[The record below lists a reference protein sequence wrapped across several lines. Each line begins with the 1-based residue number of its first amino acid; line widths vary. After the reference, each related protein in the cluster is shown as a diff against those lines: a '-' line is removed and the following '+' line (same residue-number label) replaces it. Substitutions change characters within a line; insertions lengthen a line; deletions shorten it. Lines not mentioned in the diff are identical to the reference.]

1 MSLMRISHHHAC
13 SKGLPSTNAERR
25 FRRLLAITLVASVAV
40 LFASSLLTA
49 WFIGRRIEHTIIVQ
63 IDRVMDSF
71 TENSINVFLLND
83 PTVARSAAANLR
95 SLPSIRTVAFLKRD
109 YTLLFRTDEVALP
122 RIPAKGTEGARAEGS
137 QHWEDAEYLH
147 FLAPVTTRPTATPFE
162 RSHRYKAADA
172 NRLGYLYVALDRG
185 TVTAVKT
192 FVFFVHALVVTV
204 CGSALLLWFRRR
216 ARLMDA
222 EVALMTAQ
230 LREAYD
236 AALTAD
242 RHKDEF
248 LAIVTHELRQP
259 LACITGF
266 TELALQEMRF
276 LEQGQRAATRMRVVL
291 ETGGQMLGIVDE
303 LLAFAKVAAGKVEAK
318 ITTVDVGPLAAR
330 VGKLI
335 EPALLNNGNQIE
347 VHTKVVTKLRTD
359 GDKLFHIVT
368 NLLSNACKFT
378 HEGTIT
384 LTLSVADKVLHIV
397 VTDTGIGIAEEHK
410 ALIFEPFRQADMGDT
425 RKYRGI
431 GMGLAITKNYCE
443 LLGGTIKVESTL
455 GVGSSFEVWIPVEI
469 STGNT

>member
-1 MSLMRISHHHAC
+1 MRISHHHAC

-83 PTVARSAAANLR
+83 PTVARSAVANLR

-230 LREAYD
+230 LNDPRQSRGLIGGAPQR
-236 AALTAD
+236 
-242 RHKDEF
+242 RHKIVSRPRR
-248 LAIVTHELRQP
+248 LAYIPSFNWSYRSSSSSWFRIYARTMFSSNP
-259 LACITGF
+259 
-266 TELALQEMRF
+266 
-276 LEQGQRAATRMRVVL
+276 
-291 ETGGQMLGIVDE
+291 
-303 LLAFAKVAAGKVEAK
+303 
-318 ITTVDVGPLAAR
+318 TVD
-330 VGKLI
+330 
-335 EPALLNNGNQIE
+335 
-347 VHTKVVTKLRTD
+347 TK
-359 GDKLFHIVT
+359 
-368 NLLSNACKFT
+368 
-378 HEGTIT
+378 
-384 LTLSVADKVLHIV
+384 
-397 VTDTGIGIAEEHK
+397 
-410 ALIFEPFRQADMGDT
+410 
-425 RKYRGI
+425 
-431 GMGLAITKNYCE
+431 
-443 LLGGTIKVESTL
+443 
-455 GVGSSFEVWIPVEI
+455 
-469 STGNT
+469 